1 MIIAKTQEESDLLC
15 EQEISHIL
23 RIERNITTLKE
34 QSSIFLVDNER
45 QRLVSF
51 NEIERQAT
59 VRTKKYGTLVYFERI
74 RDMLDSKYNKGVLCV
89 YCSSVKYES
98 KKKYTL
104 KTCNIE
110 TQEESYEFR
119 DKESSDNNF
128 AKVFMDSEYETNK
141 IKEIEP
147 FFAYLLVIQRDKS
160 STNGVRITDSYKIN
174 IKN

>member
-15 EQEISHIL
+15 DQEISHIL
-23 RIERNITTLKE
+23 RIERNIPTLKE
-34 QSSIFLVDNER
+34 QSSIFLVDNQNE
-45 QRLVSF
+45 RLVSF

-59 VRTKKYGTLVYFERI
+59 VRTKKYGTLFFFERI
-74 RDMLDSKYNKGVLCV
+74 RDMLESKYNKAVLCV

-128 AKVFMDSEYETNK
+128 SRVFMDSEYETNK

-147 FFAYLLVIQRDKS
+147 FSVYLIVIQRDGS
-160 STNGVRITDSYKIN
+160 SMNGVRIINNKKIN
-174 IKN
+174 KN